1 MIATRMTAARAAFK
15 PTQDQIPIVA
25 TLVLAL
31 LPLFAMDGATWV
43 VLTVAGLAMGM
54 MIFLMASG
62 LTLIFGLM
70 DVLNFAHAA
79 FITLGAF
86 MATTVLLP
94 LDGLTGSPS
103 FWANLAAIGLAIA
116 AAVLVAGAL
125 GWVFERVIIMRVYGS
140 HLRQILITV
149 GGLIVAEQMIT
160 VIWGADPIP
169 LAKPTSLQGAFVV
182 GDVIVEKYRLL
193 ACAVGVL
200 VYLGM
205 HYALNRTRI
214 GLLVRAGVE
223 NREMVEALGYRIKNL
238 FVGVFMAGTALAAVG
253 GVMWAMY
260 QELVTVTVGAEVQI
274 LVFIVIIIGGL
285 GSVGGCFL
293 GAILVGLTANY
304 MGFLAPKLA
313 LGSNILLMA
322 AVLMWRPRGLYP
334 VGKA

>member
-169 LAKPTSLQGAFVV
+169 LAKPTKPPGRVC
-182 GDVIVEKYRLL
+182 R
-193 ACAVGVL
+193 
-200 VYLGM
+200 
-205 HYALNRTRI
+205 R
-214 GLLVRAGVE
+214 
-223 NREMVEALGYRIKNL
+223 
-238 FVGVFMAGTALAAVG
+238 
-253 GVMWAMY
+253 
-260 QELVTVTVGAEVQI
+260 
-274 LVFIVIIIGGL
+274 
-285 GSVGGCFL
+285 
-293 GAILVGLTANY
+293 
-304 MGFLAPKLA
+304 
-313 LGSNILLMA
+313 
-322 AVLMWRPRGLYP
+322 
-334 VGKA
+334 